1 MSAYEGRIILFFIYS
16 QLRKSGVSDAVVID
30 AEDTDVVVLAS
41 YVAHQ
46 IEGPLGLKKKPNI
59 FDCSALPHKDIAD
72 VIIPFH
78 IHAGADALSSFY
90 GHGKPSV
97 FESAMKSQKG
107 LKLLSGLGKS
117 LPVTSQTK
125 KDMEKFATKYVYKD
139 KTSKTLTE
147 ARAKKW
153 DAMKRKSTLRIPQTL
168 IPII

>member
-1 MSAYEGRIILFFIYS
+1 MKADTILFFMYS

-30 AEDTDVVVLAS
+30 AEDTDVVVLAF

-46 IEGPLGLKKKPNI
+46 IEGPLGLKKNIFDCSALPHI

-78 IHAGADALSSFY
+78 MHTGADALSSFY

-97 FESAMKSQKG
+97 FESAMKSQKA

-125 KDMEKFATKYVYKD
+125 KAMEKFVTRYVYKD
-139 KTSKTLTE
+139 
-147 ARAKKW
+147 
-153 DAMKRKSTLRIPQTL
+153 
-168 IPII
+168 

>member
-1 MSAYEGRIILFFIYS
+1 MKADTILFFMYS

-30 AEDTDVVVLAS
+30 AEDTDVVVLAF

-46 IEGPLGLKKKPNI
+46 IEGPLGLKKNI

-78 IHAGADALSSFY
+78 MHTGADALSSFY

-97 FESAMKSQKG
+97 FESAMKSQKA

-125 KDMEKFATKYVYKD
+125 KAMEKFATKHVYKD
-139 KTSKTLTE
+139 
-147 ARAKKW
+147 
-153 DAMKRKSTLRIPQTL
+153 
-168 IPII
+168 